1 MMMAGEGKYLPLT
14 DRRGM
19 TVCDKDVPV
28 PAPRLPGP
36 ASGPFG

>member
-14 DRRGM
+14 DQRGM
-19 TVCDKDVPV
+19 TVCDKDVTV

-36 ASGPFG
+36 ASGPLG